1 MNHQQSRQKELQ
13 ELTVAKAELIGG
25 DTSGLVYTR
34 SSKSS
39 SSALLITPRVD
50 ALKKIEEKISILKQE
65 ERR

>member
-1 MNHQQSRQKELQ
+1 MNQKQSRQKELQ

-34 SSKSS
+34 SSKT
-39 SSALLITPRVD
+39 SALLITPRIE
-50 ALKKIEEKISILKQE
+50 ALQKVEEKISKLKQE